1 MLLSNDEGQMATA
14 RITDAVSGE
23 VKLLSSGDNKD
34 ALKYA
39 V

>member
-1 MLLSNDEGQMATA
+1 MATA

-23 VKLLSSGDNKD
+23 VKLLSSGDNKG